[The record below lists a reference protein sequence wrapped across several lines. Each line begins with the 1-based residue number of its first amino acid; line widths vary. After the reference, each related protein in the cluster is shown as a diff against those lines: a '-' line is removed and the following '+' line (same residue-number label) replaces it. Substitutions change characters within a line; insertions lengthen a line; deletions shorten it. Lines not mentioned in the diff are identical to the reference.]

1 MTKLITCPP
10 LCGVALSVRG
20 VPTEWSLVEYVQ
32 DVLLTDALG
41 TAELCEFAIRVG
53 PALPPR
59 GPEQVG
65 KTIALDKDDWKTLC
79 ALAAKQR
86 NPGSPENTMAFAACN
101 LAIFR
106 AADEQPVKAAA
117 E

>member
-10 LCGVALSVRG
+10 LCGVAISARG
-20 VPTEWSLVEYVQ
+20 EPKEWGLVEYVQ
-32 DVLLTDALG
+32 DILLNDALG
-41 TAELCEFAIRVG
+41 TAELCEFAMRANAV
-53 PALPPR
+53 LPKR

-65 KTIALDKDDWKTLC
+65 ATIALDKDDWKTLC

-106 AADEQPVKAAA
+106 AKDEPVAKAA

>member
-1 MTKLITCPP
+1 MNKLITFPP
-10 LCGVALSVRG
+10 LCGVAINVRG
-20 VPTEWSLVEYVQ
+20 VPTEWGLVEYIQ
-32 DVLLTDALG
+32 DILLSDALG
-41 TAELCEFAIRVG
+41 SADLCEFAIRVN

-59 GPEQVG
+59 GPEQAG
-65 KTIALDKDDWKTLC
+65 QTIALDKDDWKTLC

-86 NPGSPENTMAFAACN
+86 NPGSPENMMAFAACN

-106 AADEQPVKAAA
+106 AKDGPVAKAA